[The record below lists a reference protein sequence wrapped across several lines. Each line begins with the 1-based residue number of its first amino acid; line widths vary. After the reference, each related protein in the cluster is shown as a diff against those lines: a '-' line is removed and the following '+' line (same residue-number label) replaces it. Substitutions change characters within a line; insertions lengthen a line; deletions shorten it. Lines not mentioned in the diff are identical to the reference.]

1 MNKRMLFNKEYLSGH
16 TQGHGYLRTTKLGV
30 ASGIALAGGLVA
42 VGNVATV
49 SANEV
54 ATDTTSTVAVAPS
67 TTTASTPS
75 LDYSAT
81 QPAASNVL
89 TNTTEATPIAETAPA
104 ITYASGADNANTV
117 VAENP
122 SPALNNAE
130 AQPVATKENVTA
142 EKSANQ
148 TNGEIRVDVEDKEH
162 KDAIAKAKAEGVE
175 VKEQPK
181 QTAASLADAQ
191 GKLKTETTAISAA
204 TNAYV
209 TAKQN
214 YANAT
219 TAYNQAQAA
228 NDAVANEANAARAQG
243 LDINIKT
250 QAGTSEQAIAEAKT
264 QIANLQQA
272 TKAYKEAIAAY
283 EVSKKNYETAVSA
296 NDSVR
301 RKVDEANSKGLKV
314 TTKTEKVAAEAIVAK
329 AQDQIK
335 ALDQAIANY
344 EKILSDFNNK
354 KASSDQLTAV
364 NKQIQDAID
373 KAKAAGVTVNVKNVT
388 TTAAEAQNGAKATI
402 DAINKATEKYTSD
415 KARYDS
421 NKQATDTSKGAYDK
435 AIASRDAQ
443 VNDAKSKGVSVKDA
457 SATATSYDEAAKKV
471 AEEQKANEATTAKFE
486 KDKANAQAQ
495 TGENGHLSLAEAQ
508 DLVFKSEPNAKVT
521 ITGSNFNFVTIQ
533 GTAGMD
539 PSQLHSRRRIV
550 QTQAEATYG
559 YGSDGGSTRGAKEAT
574 GMMAVPGS
582 HIHAEFT
589 NLENSYVGDKK
600 ISKIVYDFDVIKTA
614 TDKVFI
620 SVSNDPTLGL
630 DVASEFDKYVYR
642 TGSEIRIKL
651 TPTFYDEQGNQIDLS
666 KYNALV
672 GVNSINYDYL
682 AGDVESVQNYKGLK
696 FIPITGSSVVEH
708 DGIVSATSN
717 NSHIRAKNMEKYGH
731 LDTDSKYEADEEW
744 DFDGSPLEYYGAGAF
759 KVTDKNFSLEYVTTT
774 YDGSKKNHMD
784 QGYWQTFS
792 SNVKAATVAPA
803 SITKTTYTVD
813 TPNAP
818 APKATVDATLYN
830 VETPNK
836 PDAPK
841 AEVTLFEAD
850 KPTEPKKPKADVTL
864 YNPKKPV
871 APTSS
876 IDAHSY
882 DVAQK
887 PTVSKS
893 VKTQDGSDANGKKVA
908 KGSVVKFDLV
918 TNVEKAGRK
927 PIQKGTY
934 VITDAL
940 PSGYQVDLEATK
952 AEKGNSAY
960 NIVSFDQAKN
970 ILKVVLNDSE
980 TDKYNANLN
989 KDYDTPNFTVV
1000 GRVLND
1006 NATYK
1011 NTYNLS
1017 IGNNY
1022 NVVSNTVTV
1031 YTPGGED
1038 PNEPDPKNP
1047 NNPHG
1052 GSNIEPTKINTDKY
1066 GNDISGKQL
1075 MAGSVA
1081 NYVGKFDL
1089 DQFKGTVENSG
1100 QHGFIDQW
1108 EKDKLKFNPADAV
1121 ITTSAKVGEGE
1132 KVSSDLFDVVTID
1145 DINNIKD
1152 QATKDLLTRAGIKL
1166 DAKYALTIWK
1176 AKDSNAFFEKYVK
1189 TGTNLYFHMPM
1200 TLTKDAVGSDIHNRV
1215 DQINFDNG
1223 YAGNVVVNHVP
1234 KVTPEKDVVV
1244 KVGDTENIDGQTIAL
1259 GQVFNYELKGGVVPA
1274 EAIAGLF
1281 QYGFKDKLDL
1291 EHDQFTGNAVVKLG
1305 NDVTLKDGTVVKA
1318 DDASKYGKSEF
1329 KDGVWSF
1336 EFDKDFLENL
1346 SGKEDFSAKA
1356 YLEVKRIA
1364 YGDVY
1369 NEYTNT
1375 INGVEYLSNKVV
1387 THTPEPTPEKPQTPE
1402 KPKVPETPAPQPQA
1416 PATPAT
1422 PERKVL
1428 PNTGDADSIIPTVV
1442 GFATLAGLSAAAI
1455 AKRYSKRG

>member
-1 MNKRMLFNKEYLSGH
+1 MNKRMLFNKEYLSGR

-49 SANEV
+49 SADEV

-148 TNGEIRVDVEDKEH
+148 TNGEIRVDVENKEH
-162 KDAIAKAKAEGVE
+162 TDAIAKAKAEGVE

-272 TKAYKEAIAAY
+272 TKTYKEAIAAY

-301 RKVDEANSKGLKV
+301 RKVDEANGKGLKV

-344 EKILSDFNNK
+344 EKVLSDFNNK

-402 DAINKATEKYTSD
+402 DAITKATEKYASD
-415 KARYDS
+415 KARYES
-421 NKQATDTSKGAYDK
+421 NKQATDTSKATYDK
-435 AIASRDAQ
+435 AVASRDAQ

-457 SATATSYDEAAKKV
+457 TATATSYDEAAKKV
-471 AEEQKANEATTAKFE
+471 TEEQKANEATTTKFE
-486 KDKANAQAQ
+486 KDKAEAEANTSKEGYLSETVIKNLVMDSEPTAVGQLISSPSNNPKDENAMQAYFIDPATMTSSNDSYRKGGSFAALVNLG
-495 TGENGHLSLAEAQ
+495 TGQSATVKYTNLQNSYYDGKKIGSLNLTVKDVSKLQGVSQIGFYNDFTNGIWYNKFSDGPELVGNSKAYQVTIEAFDTNGKKIQMDDIAASFGSLNSGSLDGQSGTGIEMITIPNGH
-508 DLVFKSEPNAKVT
+508 
-521 ITGSNFNFVTIQ
+521 FVT
-533 GTAGMD
+533 
-539 PSQLHSRRRIV
+539 
-550 QTQAEATYG
+550 
-559 YGSDGGSTRGAKEAT
+559 
-574 GMMAVPGS
+574 
-582 HIHAEFT
+582 
-589 NLENSYVGDKK
+589 
-600 ISKIVYDFDVIKTA
+600 
-614 TDKVFI
+614 
-620 SVSNDPTLGL
+620 
-630 DVASEFDKYVYR
+630 
-642 TGSEIRIKL
+642 
-651 TPTFYDEQGNQIDLS
+651 
-666 KYNALV
+666 YN
-672 GVNSINYDYL
+672 
-682 AGDVESVQNYKGLK
+682 
-696 FIPITGSSVVEH
+696 GSSVRPQGRNEYGLSAYSETNNEPHVGTTLDWDK
-708 DGIVSATSN
+708 DGA
-717 NSHIRAKNMEKYGH
+717 
-731 LDTDSKYEADEEW
+731 
-744 DFDGSPLEYYGAGAF
+744 PQEYYGAIGA
-759 KVTDKNFSLEYVTTT
+759 KMKAV
-774 YDGSKKNHMD
+774 DGNMQFVAAADNRSVWLTIN
-784 QGYWQTFS
+784 TRF
-792 SNVKAATVAPA
+792 KAATTPYA

-836 PDAPK
+836 PDTPK

-887 PTVSKS
+887 PTITKAVTSQNG
-893 VKTQDGSDANGKKVA
+893 TDANGKKVA

-1132 KVSSDLFDVVTID
+1132 KVSSDLFDVITID

-1152 QATKDLLTRAGIKL
+1152 QATKDLITRAGIKL

-1200 TLTKDAVGSDIHNRV
+1200 TLTKDAIGSDIHNRV

-1259 GQVFNYELKGGVVPA
+1259 GQVFNYELKGGTVPA

-1291 EHDQFTGNAVVKLG
+1291 EHDQFTGNAVIKLG

-1369 NEYTNT
+1369 NEYVNT

>member
-1 MNKRMLFNKEYLSGH
+1 MLFNKAHLNGR

-30 ASGIALAGGLVA
+30 ASGIALAGSLVA
-42 VGNVATV
+42 VSNTTTV
-49 SANEV
+49 SADEI
-54 ATDTTSTVAVAPS
+54 TTN
-67 TTTASTPS
+67 TTTAMTSNSNTTTSAPS
-75 LDYSAT
+75 LDYKATRSAT
-81 QPAASNVL
+81 SN
-89 TNTTEATPIAETAPA
+89 ID
-104 ITYASGADNANTV
+104 YASGADNANTV

-122 SPALNNAE
+122 SSALNNAE

-148 TNGEIRVDVEDKEH
+148 TNGEIRVDVESKEH
-162 KDAIAKAKAEGVE
+162 TDAIAKAKAEGVE

-181 QTAASLADAQ
+181 QTASSLADAQ

-228 NDAVANEANAARAQG
+228 NDAVANEANTARAQG

-250 QAGTSEQAIAEAKT
+250 QAGTSEQAITEAKT

-272 TKAYKEAIAAY
+272 TKTYKEAIAAY

-301 RKVDEANSKGLKV
+301 RKVDEANGKGLKV

-344 EKILSDFNNK
+344 EKALNDYNNK

-373 KAKAAGVTVNVKNVT
+373 KAKAAGVTVNVKNIT
-388 TTAAEAQNGAKATI
+388 TTATEAQNEAKTTI
-402 DAINKATEKYTSD
+402 DAITKAAEKHTSD
-415 KARYDS
+415 KIRYES
-421 NKQATDTSKGAYDK
+421 NKRATEAAKIGYDK
-435 AIASRDAQ
+435 AVVSRDAQ
-443 VNDAKSKGVSVKDA
+443 VNDAKSKGVSIKDA
-457 SATATSYDEAAKKV
+457 TATATSYDEAAKKV

-486 KDKANAQAQ
+486 KDKAENEANKTKEGYLSEATIKNLIMDSEMLAVGRLISSPSNNPRDENAMRAYSVDPKTMTSTEEAGRAGGTFAALVDLRSGQSATVKYTNLQ
-495 TGENGHLSLAEAQ
+495 NTYYDGKKVGSLNLTVKDVSKSDGLSVIGFYNDITNGIWYDRPANHSETLGNSKAYQLTLEAFDTNGNKIQMDDIAASFGSLNSGKKNGQSGAEVETITISNGH
-508 DLVFKSEPNAKVT
+508 
-521 ITGSNFNFVTIQ
+521 FVT
-533 GTAGMD
+533 
-539 PSQLHSRRRIV
+539 
-550 QTQAEATYG
+550 YN
-559 YGSDGGSTRGAKEAT
+559 GSTIKPHGRN
-574 GMMAVPGS
+574 
-582 HIHAEFT
+582 EFGLVAYSDT
-589 NLENSYVGDKK
+589 NNEDS
-600 ISKIVYDFDVIKTA
+600 
-614 TDKVFI
+614 
-620 SVSNDPTLGL
+620 
-630 DVASEFDKYVYR
+630 
-642 TGSEIRIKL
+642 
-651 TPTFYDEQGNQIDLS
+651 ID
-666 KYNALV
+666 
-672 GVNSINYDYL
+672 
-682 AGDVESVQNYKGLK
+682 
-696 FIPITGSSVVEH
+696 
-708 DGIVSATSN
+708 
-717 NSHIRAKNMEKYGH
+717 GH
-731 LDTDSKYEADEEW
+731 PNW
-744 DFDGSPLEYYGAGAF
+744 DFRGSRYEYYGAIAAKMKGVNGNMQFVAAADNRPVWLTINTRF
-759 KVTDKNFSLEYVTTT
+759 
-774 YDGSKKNHMD
+774 
-784 QGYWQTFS
+784 
-792 SNVKAATVAPA
+792 KAATVPFA
-803 SITKTTYTVD
+803 SVTKTTYAVD
-813 TPNAP
+813 VTNPSEP
-818 APKATVDATLYN
+818 DTTVDATLYN
-830 VETPNK
+830 VEIPQT

-893 VKTQDGSDANGKKVA
+893 AKTQDGSDANGKKVA

-960 NIVSFDQAKN
+960 NIISFDQAKN
-970 ILKVVLNDSE
+970 ILKAVLNDNE

-1052 GSNIEPTKINTDKY
+1052 GSNIEPTKVNTDKY

-1100 QHGFIDQW
+1100 NHAFIDQW

-1121 ITTSAKVGEGE
+1121 ITTSVKVGEGE
-1132 KVSSDLFDVVTID
+1132 KVSSDLFDVVTIN

-1152 QATKDLLTRAGIKL
+1152 QATQDLLTRAGIKL

-1200 TLTKDAVGSDIHNRV
+1200 TLTKDAVGSDVHNRV

-1223 YAGNVVVNHVP
+1223 YAGNVVINHVP

-1244 KVGDTENIDGQTIAL
+1244 KVGDTKNIDGQTIAL

-1318 DDASKYGKSEF
+1318 DDAIKHGKAEF
-1329 KDGVWSF
+1329 KNGVWSF
-1336 EFDKDFLENL
+1336 EFDKDFLDNL

-1369 NEYTNT
+1369 NEYVNT

-1387 THTPEPTPEKPQTPE
+1387 THTPEPTPEKPKT
-1402 KPKVPETPAPQPQA
+1402 QA
-1416 PATPAT
+1416 PTTPVT

-1428 PNTGDADSIIPTVV
+1428 PNTGDADSIIPTVI
-1442 GFATLAGLSAAAI
+1442 GFATLVSMSAATI
-1455 AKRYSKRG
+1455 SKRYSKRG

>member
-1 MNKRMLFNKEYLSGH
+1 MNKRMLFNKEYLSGR

-54 ATDTTSTVAVAPS
+54 ATDATTAVAVAPS
-67 TTTASTPS
+67 TATTNAPS

-104 ITYASGADNANTV
+104 IDYASGADNANTV
-117 VAENP
+117 VAENL

-148 TNGEIRVDVEDKEH
+148 TNGEIRVDVENKEH
-162 KDAIAKAKAEGVE
+162 TDAIAKAKAEGVE

-301 RKVDEANSKGLKV
+301 RKVDEANGKGLKV

-335 ALDQAIANY
+335 ALDQAIASY
-344 EKILSDFNNK
+344 EKVLSDFNNK
-354 KASSDQLTAV
+354 KTSSDQLTAV

-402 DAINKATEKYTSD
+402 DAITKATEKYASD

-435 AIASRDAQ
+435 AVASRDAQ

-471 AEEQKANEATTAKFE
+471 ADEQKANEATTAKFE
-486 KDKANAQAQ
+486 KDKAEAAAK
-495 TGENGHLSLAEAQ
+495 TSEDGHISEVVKNSLIYE
-508 DLVFKSEPNAKVT
+508 KEPNAKIESVVGPT
-521 ITGSNFNFVTIQ
+521 RFVKESSYWRVFNAHGYGFVVGDYNSSDFTTSMTEAQEGAKSSNFMLRQGEKATVTYTGLENSTFNGEKITKVELTY
-533 GTAGMD
+533 TATKAPDGEMLVGAQAD
-539 PSQLHSRRRIV
+539 PTV
-550 QTQAEATYG
+550 TVT
-559 YGSDGGSTRGAKEAT
+559 YGSDATRGIFAPGGNELQIDVKFYTAK
-574 GMMAVPGS
+574 GAV
-582 HIHAEFT
+582 
-589 NLENSYVGDKK
+589 
-600 ISKIVYDFDVIKTA
+600 TA
-614 TDKVFI
+614 TKESPVLLSLASLNSLGADSYYEYVTKV
-620 SVSNDPTLGL
+620 D
-630 DVASEFDKYVYR
+630 D
-642 TGSEIRIKL
+642 
-651 TPTFYDEQGNQIDLS
+651 
-666 KYNALV
+666 
-672 GVNSINYDYL
+672 NSRF
-682 AGDVESVQNYKGLK
+682 V
-696 FIPITGSSVVEH
+696 PITGSMIVDHGGTVYADAAIDTTPPYSAHDSVDSPV
-708 DGIVSATSN
+708 
-717 NSHIRAKNMEKYGH
+717 RYYG
-731 LDTDSKYEADEEW
+731 S
-744 DFDGSPLEYYGAGAF
+744 SVLEYTSGDTFRLKTGASR
-759 KVTDKNFSLEYVTTT
+759 N
-774 YDGSKKNHMD
+774 
-784 QGYWQTFS
+784 QTGQWFAL
-792 SNVKAATVAPA
+792 NTGVVAKGILPDA

-818 APKATVDATLYN
+818 APNANVEATLYN

-887 PTVSKS
+887 PTITKAVTSQNG
-893 VKTQDGSDANGKKVA
+893 TDANGKKVA

-970 ILKVVLNDSE
+970 ILKVVLNDNE

-1132 KVSSDLFDVVTID
+1132 KVSSDLFDVVTIE

-1152 QATKDLLTRAGIKL
+1152 QTTKDLLTRAGIKL

-1428 PNTGDADSIIPTVV
+1428 PNTGDADSIIPTVI

>member
-1 MNKRMLFNKEYLSGH
+1 MNKRMLFNKEYLNGR
-16 TQGHGYLRTTKLGV
+16 TQGRGFLRTTKQGV
-30 ASGIALAGGLVA
+30 ASGIALAGGFVA
-42 VGNVATV
+42 VGSVATV
-49 SANEV
+49 SADEV
-54 ATDTTSTVAVAPS
+54 TAD
-67 TTTASTPS
+67 TTTAVAVESSATAASAPS

-89 TNTTEATPIAETAPA
+89 TNTTDATPIAETTPA
-104 ITYASGADNANTV
+104 IDYASGADNATTV

-148 TNGEIRVDVEDKEH
+148 TDGEIRVDVENQEH
-162 KDAIAKAKAEGVE
+162 ADAVAKAKAEGITVN
-175 VKEQPK
+175 EQPK
-181 QTAASLADAQ
+181 ETAASLAEAQ
-191 GKLKTETTAISAA
+191 TKLKTETTAITAA
-204 TNAYV
+204 TNAHV

-214 YANAT
+214 YADAMA
-219 TAYNQAQAA
+219 AYNQAQAA

-243 LDINIKT
+243 LDITIKT
-250 QAGTSEQAIAEAKT
+250 QAGTSEQAIANAKT

-301 RKVDEANSKGLKV
+301 RKVDEANAKGLKV
-314 TTKTEKVAAEAIVAK
+314 TTRTEKVAAEEIVAK
-329 AQDQIK
+329 AQEQID
-335 ALDQAIANY
+335 ALSQAIANY
-344 EKILSDFNNK
+344 EKVLSDYNNQ
-354 KASSDQLTAV
+354 KATSDQLTAV
-364 NKQIQDAID
+364 NKQIQEAID
-373 KAKAAGVTVNVKNVT
+373 KAKAAGVTVNVTNVT
-388 TTAAEAQNGAKATI
+388 ASVADAQNGAKTTI
-402 DAINKATEKYTSD
+402 NAINETIEKYTSD
-415 KARYDS
+415 KARYEA
-421 NKQATDTSKGAYDK
+421 NKQATDTSKAVYEQ
-435 AIASRDAQ
+435 AVANRDAQ
-443 VNDAKSKGVSVKDA
+443 VNDAKSKGVSVKEA
-457 SATATSYDEAAKKV
+457 TATATSYEEAAQKV
-471 AEEQKANEATTAKFE
+471 AEEQKANEAITAQFE
-486 KDKANAQAQ
+486 KDKAEAQAKA
-495 TGENGHLSLAEAQ
+495 GEDGNLSEVLTQ
-508 DLVFKSEPNAKVT
+508 NLIFQNEPSAVMNAY
-521 ITGSNFNFVTIQ
+521 
-533 GTAGMD
+533 A
-539 PSQLHSRRRIV
+539 
-550 QTQAEATYG
+550 
-559 YGSDGGSTRGAKEAT
+559 
-574 GMMAVPGS
+574 
-582 HIHAEFT
+582 
-589 NLENSYVGDKK
+589 VGDASKIQEGDFDAITSNIDTTNGWRVNPGASVVAAYPNLQNSTHAGNQ
-600 ISKIVYDFDVIKTA
+600 ISKVVYTYTNNGDTAMLIRPLDNPVDTLYGMSTVESNTGKFSIDFEAK
-614 TDKVFI
+614 
-620 SVSNDPTLGL
+620 
-630 DVASEFDKYVYR
+630 
-642 TGSEIRIKL
+642 
-651 TPTFYDEQGNQIDLS
+651 FYDENGNQISFS
-666 KYNALV
+666 KEKPAVISVASLNNSKAFSGTGNA
-672 GVNSINYDYL
+672 
-682 AGDVESVQNYKGLK
+682 ESVTNLGSNLRFVK
-696 FIPITGSSVVEH
+696 ITGSSV
-708 DGIVSATSN
+708 
-717 NSHIRAKNMEKYGH
+717 
-731 LDTDSKYEADEEW
+731 
-744 DFDGSPLEYYGAGAF
+744 DFDGHTIKASYNDYPENGSKYYANSADDPTGYWDGNPDNYRRYYGAGALVAESGDSVKF
-759 KVTDKNFSLEYVTTT
+759 TIQNVSENALRSSKHDIWFAFNTNVAT
-774 YDGSKKNHMD
+774 GSGLLD
-784 QGYWQTFS
+784 
-792 SNVKAATVAPA
+792 A
-803 SITKTTYTVD
+803 SVTKTTYTVD

-818 APKATVDATLYN
+818 APSASVDATLYN
-830 VETPNK
+830 VETPTT
-836 PDAPK
+836 PSTPEV
-841 AEVTLFEAD
+841 EVTLFEAE
-850 KPTEPKKPKADVTL
+850 KPTEPTTPKVNVTL
-864 YNPKKPV
+864 YNPERPV
-871 APTSS
+871 APTASV
-876 IDAHSY
+876 DVHSY
-882 DVAQK
+882 DVVQK
-887 PTVSKS
+887 PTITKAVTSQNG
-893 VKTQDGSDANGKKVA
+893 TDANGKKVA

-927 PIQKGTY
+927 AIQKGTY

-940 PSGYQVDLEATK
+940 PSGYQLDLEATK
-952 AEKGNSAY
+952 AEKGNEAY

-970 ILKVVLNDSE
+970 ILKVVLNDEE
-980 TDKYNANLN
+980 TDKYNANLD

-1011 NTYNLS
+1011 NTYELS

-1022 NVVSNTVTV
+1022 DVVSNTVTV

-1038 PNEPDPKNP
+1038 PNEPDPKDP

-1052 GSNIEPTKINTDKY
+1052 GSNIEPTKINTDKN

-1100 QHGFIDQW
+1100 EHAFIDQW
-1108 EKDKLKFNPADAV
+1108 EKDKLSFNPADTA
-1121 ITTSAKVGEGE
+1121 ITTSATVGEGE
-1132 KVSSDLFDVVTID
+1132 KVSSDLFDVITIE
-1145 DINNIKD
+1145 DINDIKD

-1200 TLTKDAVGSDIHNRV
+1200 TVTKDSVGSDVTNRV

-1259 GQVFNYELKGGVVPA
+1259 GQVFNYELKGGTVPA
-1274 EAIAGLF
+1274 EAVAGLF

-1305 NDVTLKDGTVVKA
+1305 NDVTLKDGTVIKA
-1318 DDASKYGKSEF
+1318 DDVSKYGKSEF

-1356 YLEVKRIA
+1356 YIEVKRIA
-1364 YGDVY
+1364 AGDVY

-1402 KPKVPETPAPQPQA
+1402 KPKVPETPTPQA

-1428 PNTGDADSIIPTVV
+1428 PNTGDANSVIPTAI
-1442 GFATLAGLSAAAI
+1442 GFATLAGLSAAALT
-1455 AKRYSKRG
+1455 KRYTKRG

>member
-67 TTTASTPS
+67 TATTSAPS

-104 ITYASGADNANTV
+104 INYASGADNANTV

-148 TNGEIRVDVEDKEH
+148 TNGEIRVDVENKEH
-162 KDAIAKAKAEGVE
+162 TDAIAKAKAEGVE

-250 QAGTSEQAIAEAKT
+250 QAGSSEQAITEAKT

-301 RKVDEANSKGLKV
+301 RKVDEANGKGLKV

-344 EKILSDFNNK
+344 EKVLSDFNNK
-354 KASSDQLTAV
+354 KVSSDQLTAV

-402 DAINKATEKYTSD
+402 DTINKATEKYASD
-415 KARYDS
+415 KARYES
-421 NKQATDTSKGAYDK
+421 NKQATDTSKATYDK
-435 AIASRDAQ
+435 AVASRDAQ

-471 AEEQKANEATTAKFE
+471 TEEQKANEATTAKFE
-486 KDKANAQAQ
+486 KEKADAQANITKEGYLPVVLEKALDLNRSTASKVVISDLKNASYSTMTTNGNDSANH
-495 TGENGHLSLAEAQ
+495 TGVIFNGFSHAGNETNDPAQAYSPTHNPYGAPGSYHLTSM
-508 DLVFKSEPNAKVT
+508 F
-521 ITGSNFNFVTIQ
+521 GNFSFT
-533 GTAGMD
+533 
-539 PSQLHSRRRIV
+539 
-550 QTQAEATYG
+550 ATYTNI
-559 YGSDGGSTRGAKEAT
+559 DGITYKGR
-574 GMMAVPGS
+574 P
-582 HIHAEFT
+582 
-589 NLENSYVGDKK
+589 
-600 ISKIVYDFDVIKTA
+600 ISKVVY
-614 TDKVFI
+614 KVEGQGDHFT
-620 SVSNDPTLGL
+620 SFVVYNDPTSFIEWSNPSNPESGQP
-630 DVASEFDKYVYR
+630 AAQN
-642 TGSEIRIKL
+642 TL
-651 TPTFYDEQGNQIDLS
+651 TPIKVTPTYYDADGNVIDVTNGLYFQITSLD
-666 KYNALV
+666 NAFSGTK
-672 GVNSINYDYL
+672 GVEWVSGEGGEFITIN
-682 AGDVESVQNYKGLK
+682 
-696 FIPITGSSVVEH
+696 GSSIVKHADGRYYSDHPNQDRDHESGYAGYTGVVFKP
-708 DGIVSATSN
+708 TSQ
-717 NSHIRAKNMEKYGH
+717 
-731 LDTDSKYEADEEW
+731 
-744 DFDGSPLEYYGAGAF
+744 
-759 KVTDKNFSLEYVTTT
+759 NFSLTL
-774 YDGSKKNHMD
+774 GSDHND
-784 QGYWQTFS
+784 FTWNGL
-792 SNVKAATVAPA
+792 SNNNIKDNSITPA

-887 PTVSKS
+887 PTITKAVTSQNG
-893 VKTQDGSDANGKKVA
+893 TDANGKKVA

-970 ILKVVLNDSE
+970 ILKVVLNDNE

-1038 PNEPDPKNP
+1038 PNKPDPKNP

-1152 QATKDLLTRAGIKL
+1152 QATKDLITRAGIKL

-1259 GQVFNYELKGGVVPA
+1259 GQVFNYELKGGTVPA

-1291 EHDQFTGNAVVKLG
+1291 EHDQFTGNAVIKLG

-1422 PERKVL
+1422 PERKML
-1428 PNTGDADSIIPTVV
+1428 PNTGDADSIIPTVI